1 MNLEAGK
8 TARSSSPGINTI
20 QTTGPITKRILLL
33 VILGPGCDVRILLC
47 QNLLKLTFTD
57 GHPWLCSQCKF
68 ILNNVPLEL

>member
-8 TARSSSPGINTI
+8 TARSSSPGISMI

-47 QNLLKLTFTD
+47 
-57 GHPWLCSQCKF
+57 
-68 ILNNVPLEL
+68 